1 MDYDL
6 MKNNKVFIS
15 GEIVSEPKFTHEV
28 FNEGFYEFDL
38 KVSRLSDI
46 YDIIPVTVS
55 TLSPVVNISTSA
67 MSTSNNTIM
76 QVMAL
81 SLSPPALKLEKK
93 PGPTCKPIE

>member
-38 KVSRLSDI
+38 
-46 YDIIPVTVS
+46 
-55 TLSPVVNISTSA
+55 N
-67 MSTSNNTIM
+67 
-76 QVMAL
+76 
-81 SLSPPALKLEKK
+81 
-93 PGPTCKPIE
+93 